1 MKKVRVSRQTVA
13 FPAMV
18 AATKVALAFESVD
31 LDRPGLSVLDSVDWK
46 VFGEERWVV
55 LGPNGSGKTTLFELA
70 SGYLHPTRGTV
81 DILGSRLGR
90 VDVRVLRRRL
100 GVVSSSLSKKIV
112 PSVSASE
119 VVISGR
125 DGALEPWWGTYDASD
140 RLRAESLL
148 AEAGIAEVAARPF
161 GALSEG
167 ERQRVLLARA
177 LMSGPELLLLDEPA
191 AGLDMGARER
201 LLSYLGGVAGDV
213 ASPTTV
219 MVTHHVEEIPS
230 GFTHALLLRGGTVMA
245 AGPLEE
251 VITGDALSETFE
263 VRLQVTRSS
272 SRWYAT
278 SV

>member
-18 AATKVALAFESVD
+18 AAKKLALAFESVD
-31 LDRPGLSVLDSVDWK
+31 LDRPGLRVLDSVDLE
-46 VFGEERWVV
+46 VFGDQRWVV

-100 GVVSSSLSKKIV
+100 GVASSSLSKKII

-125 DGALEPWWGTYDASD
+125 DGALEPWWGTYGSSD
-140 RLRAESLL
+140 RLRAGELL
-148 AEAGIAEVAARPF
+148 AGAGIADVAARPF

-177 LMSGPELLLLDEPA
+177 LMSQPELLLLDEPA

-201 LLSYLGGVAGDV
+201 LLSYLGQVAAD
-213 ASPTTV
+213 ASSPTTV

-272 SRWYAT
+272 SRWSAT
-278 SV
+278 AV

>member
-1 MKKVRVSRQTVA
+1 
-13 FPAMV
+13 MV
-18 AATKVALAFESVD
+18 VDTRLALKFESVD
-31 LDRPGLSVLDSVDWK
+31 LDRPGLSVLAGVDWK
-46 VFGEERWVV
+46 VRGDERWVV

-90 VDVRVLRRRL
+90 VDVRLLRRRL
-100 GVVSSSLSKKIV
+100 GVVSSSLSKKII
-112 PSVSASE
+112 PSVSATE

-125 DGALEPWWGTYDASD
+125 DGALEPWWGTYDSSD
-140 RLRAESLL
+140 RRRAAHFLGD
-148 AEAGIAEVAARPF
+148 AGIPDVAARPF

-177 LMSGPELLLLDEPA
+177 LMSSPELLLLDEPA

-201 LLSYLGGVAGDV
+201 LLSYLGQVAAD
-213 ASPTTV
+213 ASSPTAV

-245 AGPLEE
+245 AGPLED

-272 SRWYAT
+272 SRWAAT
-278 SV
+278 AV